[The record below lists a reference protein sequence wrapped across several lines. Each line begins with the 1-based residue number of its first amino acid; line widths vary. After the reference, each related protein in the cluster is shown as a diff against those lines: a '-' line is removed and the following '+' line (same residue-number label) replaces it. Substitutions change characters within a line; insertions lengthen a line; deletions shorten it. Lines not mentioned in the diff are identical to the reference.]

1 MSNSEKDTNNL
12 ENLASEITEEPNLSD
27 EAQSTPSPGGYV
39 PDFGTLTCNPPDLKV
54 DKNTPFHLVVMG
66 DFSGRANRMAIY
78 NKDELSG
85 LKGHMVDVDTMED
98 LPARFNIQLDLDLAG
113 DNESIPYE
121 IRSMDAF
128 HPDEIMDEIELFD
141 ELRSMRQA
149 LKNPSTFNNAAN
161 TINDWLEN
169 QGKQPIR
176 RKKALGSDV
185 PADKKLS
192 DFSALIDRQVVER
205 HEAVDLSDMLGKI
218 VTPYIT
224 PADDPQLDDYLDIV
238 EGAMTTTLRQILH
251 HPDFQA
257 LESVWRAVEMLCRRV
272 ETSSSLKITIYDI
285 SAEDFAADLSAT
297 SAMEETGLY
306 SLLVENPI
314 QDQKGSTPS
323 AIIGLYTFD
332 MTPPHAEL
340 LGRMAK
346 VCAHVHAPFITSLD
360 RHNTTRDYEKLPS
373 ITERTWKEL
382 KAQPESNYIGL
393 TLPRFM
399 LRLPY
404 GTKTDPI
411 DAFDFEEF
419 DEKTGLKSM
428 LWGNSAILL
437 SIVLGV
443 DYVKNHG
450 DMKPGSILS
459 VNEIPFHYVHDQYGD
474 QIALPCTDRLLSHR
488 AIEPLIRNNF
498 IPILA
503 IKGQPEIRIASLKG
517 LAGNTIT
524 GRWGEQI
531 TVAAPKE
538 RPQPVSA
545 KGDTGEDKKVVTGT
559 SGGGKETLRTTF
571 VIEDSEPAQTAE
583 NKETTTSEPEEPD
596 HDVDLNES
604 AENLN
609 DISSDDDFDLDSLL
623 AEGDSS
629 NEEGDSGQSELDDL
643 LADISASDDEPTS
656 DDDGM
661 DPELE
666 ALLADL

>member
-1 MSNSEKDTNNL
+1 MSNSEKDTGDL
-12 ENLASEITEEPNLSD
+12 EGFEGETNQDVELTNEG
-27 EAQSTPSPGGYV
+27 QSAPSSGGYV
-39 PDFGTLTCNPPDLKV
+39 PDFGTLTCKAPDLKV
-54 DKNTPFHLVVMG
+54 NKDTPFHLVVIG

-78 NKDELSG
+78 DRGELAS

-113 DNESIPYE
+113 DEESIPYE

-149 LKNPSTFNNAAN
+149 LKNPSTFSNAAS

-192 DFSALIDRQVVER
+192 DFSALMDRQVVEHR
-205 HEAVDLSDMLGKI
+205 EAVDLSDMLGKI
-218 VTPYIT
+218 VAPHIT
-224 PADDPQLDDYLDIV
+224 PADDPQLDDYLEIV
-238 EGAMTTTLRQILH
+238 EGAMTTTLRQVLH

-257 LESVWRAVEMLCRRV
+257 LESVWRALELLCRRV
-272 ETSSSLKITIYDI
+272 ETSSSLRITIYDV
-285 SAEDFAADLSAT
+285 SAEDFAADLSST

-306 SLLVENPI
+306 KLLVEGPTQE
-314 QDQKGSTPS
+314 QDGATPS
-323 AIIGLYTFD
+323 AIIGLYNFD

-346 VCAHVHAPFITSLD
+346 ICAHAHAPFITSLD
-360 RHNTTRDYEKLPS
+360 RNNATRDYSKLPS
-373 ITERTWKEL
+373 IVERTWTEL
-382 KAQPESNYIGL
+382 KEQEESNYIGL

-399 LRLPY
+399 LRMPY

-419 DEKTGLKSM
+419 DEKVGLKAM

-437 SIVLGV
+437 GIVLGV
-443 DYVKNHG
+443 DFANNHG

-459 VNEIPFHYVHDQYGD
+459 INEMPFHYMHDQYGD
-474 QIALPCTDRLLSHR
+474 QIALPCTDRMLSHR
-488 AIEPLIRNNF
+488 ATEPLLRHNF
-498 IPILA
+498 IPIISL
-503 IKGQPEIRIASLKG
+503 KGQPEVRLASLNG
-517 LAGNTIT
+517 LAGNTLT

-531 TVAAPKE
+531 TIAPPKE
-538 RPQPVSA
+538 RPIPKTPQS
-545 KGDTGEDKKVVTGT
+545 D
-559 SGGGKETLRTTF
+559 SLLGGGKRVLNVSGDSKQTLTTTF
-571 VIEDSEPAQTAE
+571 VIDTPD
-583 NKETTTSEPEEPD
+583 PEPD
-596 HDVDLNES
+596 APKTDDHEPDEPSETSSSDTG
-604 AENLN
+604 
-609 DISSDDDFDLDSLL
+609 SDDDFDLDSLL
-623 AEGDSS
+623 SEDSES
-629 NEEGDSGQSELDDL
+629 GGGEDDGQSELDDL
-643 LADISASDDEPTS
+643 LAGISEDDDNESSD